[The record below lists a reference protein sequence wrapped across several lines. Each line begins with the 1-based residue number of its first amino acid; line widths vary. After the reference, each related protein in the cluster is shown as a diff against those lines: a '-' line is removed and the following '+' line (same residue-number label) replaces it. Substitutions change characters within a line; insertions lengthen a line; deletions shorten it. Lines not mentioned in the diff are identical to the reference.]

1 MPGKAGQAH
10 FTSTQPLDTAWHE
23 HALCREHPDIDWF
36 DTECGLQAAAS
47 ICYLCPVKND
57 CLDYAVQIRA
67 EDGVWAGLWGQ
78 QLQAMIA
85 HRVRSRA

>member
-1 MPGKAGQAH
+1 MPGKPGQAH
-10 FTSTQPLDTAWHE
+10 FSIIDPLETAWMVKAACQH
-23 HALCREHPDIDWF
+23 HPDTDWF
-36 DTECGLQAAAS
+36 DTECGLQAAATV
-47 ICYLCPVKND
+47 CYGCPVKSD
-57 CLDYAVQIRA
+57 CLDYAVKIRA